1 MHRPSYSGAVGAGGS
16 DEERSPISPAGSLRG
31 RGRALLT
38 QPVADTVLT
47 RVSKEA
53 EQRTPTA
60 SSGGTRCQT
69 PQKPVVGRWST
80 VPLGKLILMANM
92 EPSWQGESE
101 EGGQPPIKQKWEV
114 ELGGEGEEGRGG
126 GQAGPFLW
134 LE

>member
-1 MHRPSYSGAVGAGGS
+1 MHRPSYSGAVGAAGGRV
-16 DEERSPISPAGSLRG
+16 EERSPISPAGSLRG

-47 RVSKEA
+47 WVSKEA

-60 SSGGTRCQT
+60 SSAGTRCLA

-101 EGGQPPIKQKWEV
+101 EGGQSYHQTEI
-114 ELGGEGEEGRGG
+114 GGGAGRRGG
-126 GQAGPFLW
+126 
-134 LE
+134 